1 MEFIK
6 KHKFWFIGLAVFL
19 VLMILVFLGIKEL
32 VYPDESKNLYG
43 ERLDGIEEVT
53 VTEEQNTKIKDT
65 LLSTTGVKNVTYHL
79 SGRILNYI
87 ISLEDDV
94 AIDVAKTLANKVIE
108 QLSDEQKNY
117 FDIQIF
123 LNAEDKERYPLI
135 GYKHKTSTNFLWSNR
150 NIGEKDEG

>member
-6 KHKFWFIGLAVFL
+6 RHKFWFIGLAVFL
-19 VLMILVFLGIKEL
+19 VVVLLVFFAIKEL
-32 VYPDESKNLYG
+32 VYPDERKNLYG
-43 ERLDGIEEVT
+43 ERLLGIEEVMP
-53 VTEEQNTKIKDT
+53 TEEQLSKIKEN
-65 LLSTTGVKNVTYHL
+65 LLAASGVKEVTHHL
-79 SGRILNYI
+79 SGRILNYM

-94 AIDVAKTLANKVIE
+94 AVDVAKTLANKVIE
-108 QLSDEQKNY
+108 QLNDEQKSY

-123 LNAEDKERYPLI
+123 LNAEDQERYPLI

>member
-1 MEFIK
+1 
-6 KHKFWFIGLAVFL
+6 
-19 VLMILVFLGIKEL
+19 MILVFLGIKEL

-117 FDIQIF
+117 FDSSFICNCN
-123 LNAEDKERYPLI
+123 LCRYRNTNDKI
-135 GYKHKTSTNFLWSNR
+135 
-150 NIGEKDEG
+150 I

>member
-150 NIGEKDEG
+150 KKKKKDEG